1 MKVITYFIV
10 LEKRC
15 DLKGQKEVSGLV
27 AKISRAIGTPST
39 SLLPP
44 NVPRW
49 ALMRESMLY
58 ICFFYILIF
67 ILQESLQKIK
77 KIIKKMNKCLHNV
90 YLFFPAYC

>member
-1 MKVITYFIV
+1 MKLITYFIV
-10 LEKRC
+10 LEKHC

-27 AKISRAIGTPST
+27 AKISRAIGTPSP

-58 ICFFYILIF
+58 ICFFLHFNFVGITTED
-67 ILQESLQKIK
+67 QENNQENEQVSS
-77 KIIKKMNKCLHNV
+77 
-90 YLFFPAYC
+90 